1 MIRVVVSFFLSF
13 FLSFYYRA
21 GDPYPDTSVSV
32 IMIVVV
38 LGAFACLIRWRKY
51 LLLRRQIDEC
61 MNDVFVQ
68 HQHRVR
74 S

>member
-1 MIRVVVSFFLSF
+1 MMIRVVVVF
-13 FLSFYYRA
+13 FYYRA
-21 GDPYPDTSVSV
+21 GDPYPDTSVIG

-51 LLLRRQIDEC
+51 LLVRRQYEQCMNEC